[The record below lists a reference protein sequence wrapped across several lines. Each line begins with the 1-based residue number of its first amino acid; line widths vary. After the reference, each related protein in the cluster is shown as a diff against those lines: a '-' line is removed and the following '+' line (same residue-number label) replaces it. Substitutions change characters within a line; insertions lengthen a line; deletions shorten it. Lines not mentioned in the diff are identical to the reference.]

1 MKQHVHSEID
11 RKRILDAIT
20 ASELP
25 LTVSFGKYKSSR
37 SLEQNKLLWKWLD
50 IIRMHIADSG
60 GELFTAEELHEFFKA
75 KFLPSRVVEINGEA
89 IRCRAT
95 TTKLNTKEMS
105 VYLESIDRHAAS
117 ALHLILPMDDVAL
130 TER

>member
-1 MKQHVHSEID
+1 MKTTVTTKDDLNRVLSMI
-11 RKRILDAIT
+11 RVA
-20 ASELP
+20 ELP
-25 LTVSFGKYKSSR
+25 LSISWGKYKSNR

-50 IIRMHIADSG
+50 IIRVHIADSG

-105 VYLESIDRHAAS
+105 AYLESIDRHAADS
-117 ALHLILPMDDVAL
+117 LHLILPMDDIL
-130 TER
+130 K

>member
-1 MKQHVHSEID
+1 MKTTVTTQDDLNRVLTQIRS
-11 RKRILDAIT
+11 
-20 ASELP
+20 SELP
-25 LTVSFGKYKSSR
+25 LTVSWGKYKSSR

-60 GELFTAEELHEFFKA
+60 GALFTAEELHEFFKA

-95 TTKLNTKEMS
+95 TTKLNTKKMS
-105 VYLESIDRHAAS
+105 VYLESIDRHAADS
-117 ALHLILPMDDVAL
+117 LHLILPMQDIL
-130 TER
+130 K

>member
-1 MKQHVHSEID
+1 MKQHVHSELD

-25 LTVSFGKYKSSR
+25 ITVSFGKYKSSR

-50 IIRMHIADSG
+50 IIRMHIADAG
-60 GELFTAEELHEFFKA
+60 GALFTAEELHEFFKA

-105 VYLESIDRHAAS
+105 VYLESIDRHAANS
-117 ALHLILPMDDVAL
+117 LHLILPMNDIL
-130 TER
+130 K